1 MNEFAQLRAGK
12 MIGGEGYEGGC
23 KRGVSN
29 VRMCVCDPTAKSAA
43 STVAVATVATVTATA
58 TVATVAGG
66 GGGGGDGGGGE
77 GGGGDQAATMAARV
91 QPWRQVRMVVYMR
104 RLRKE
109 LGILLFTTLIRF

>member
-1 MNEFAQLRAGK
+1 MRWRH
-12 MIGGEGYEGGC
+12 GGDGDGDGG
-23 KRGVSN
+23 
-29 VRMCVCDPTAKSAA
+29 D
-43 STVAVATVATVTATA
+43 TVATATA
-58 TVATVAGG
+58 TVVTVAGG